1 MRDAEFPSIYR
12 AADSASAESQRHFFL
27 ALGLNYIF
35 LILAATLSV
44 ANIKSQV
51 FAVVQVIPLLA
62 TLAITIYLGS
72 RQPQR
77 NWYGA
82 RALAE
87 SVKTVSWRFMMQAAP
102 FDGDLVRA
110 ERKFKEHLSGIISSN
125 KKISEMSLDCFGG
138 ALLTD
143 KMREVRCLN
152 LGERLSFYLRA
163 RVDDQHSW
171 YVSKAGVNRKLSRRW
186 FFVLVTVNCL
196 ALLFALGKV
205 LSPQGDYWP
214 ADVLVAVA
222 GAVMAW
228 MQSKRF
234 QELSAAYTL
243 TAHEIGLLRI
253 GIEGIDSERDFSR
266 FVGDAEN
273 AFSREHTQ
281 WQARLDVA

>member
-1 MRDAEFPSIYR
+1 MKDAEYPSIYR
-12 AADSASAESQRHFFL
+12 AADSASAESQGHFFL
-27 ALGLNYIF
+27 ALGFNYIF
-35 LILAATLSV
+35 LILAASLSV

-51 FAVVQVIPLLA
+51 FAVIQVIPLLA

-72 RQPQR
+72 KQPQR

-87 SVKTVSWRFMMQAAP
+87 SIKTVSWRFMMRAAP
-102 FDGDLVRA
+102 FDGDLARA
-110 ERKFKEHLSGIISSN
+110 ERKFKEHLSDIISSN
-125 KKISEMSLDCFGG
+125 KKISEISLDFFGG
-138 ALLTD
+138 VPLTD
-143 KMREVRCLN
+143 RMRQVRCLN
-152 LGERLSFYLRA
+152 LDERVSFYLRS
-163 RVDDQHSW
+163 RVDNQHSW
-171 YVSKAGVNRKLSRRW
+171 YISKAGINRRLSRRW
-186 FFVLVTVNCL
+186 FFVLVMVNFL

-234 QELSAAYTL
+234 QELSAAYAL

-253 GIEGIDSERDFSR
+253 GIESIDSEKDFSR

>member
-12 AADSASAESQRHFFL
+12 AADTASAESQRHFFL
-27 ALGLNYIF
+27 ALGLNYIC

-44 ANIKSQV
+44 ANIKSQI
-51 FAVVQVIPLLA
+51 FAVIQVIPLLA

-72 RQPQR
+72 KQPQK

-87 SVKTVSWRFMMQAAP
+87 SIKTVSWRFMMRAAP
-102 FDGDLVRA
+102 FDGDLSRA

-125 KKISEMSLDCFGG
+125 KKISEISLDCFGG
-138 ALLTD
+138 APLTD
-143 KMREVRCLN
+143 KMRQVRCLN
-152 LGERLSFYLRA
+152 LGERISFYLRA
-163 RVDDQHSW
+163 RIDNQHSW
-171 YVSKAGVNRKLSRRW
+171 YISKAGINRKLSRRW
-186 FFVLVTVNCL
+186 FFVLVMVNCL
-196 ALLFALGKV
+196 ALFFALGKV
-205 LSPQGDYWP
+205 LSPQGNYWP

-253 GIEGIDSERDFSR
+253 GIEGIDSEKDFSK
-266 FVGDAEN
+266 FVSDAES